1 MKNLIYTLSSL
12 VLCLIL
18 FSSCEK
24 EYSEP
29 ILTNVPQGSVKTIAE
44 VRAMEVLGTE
54 VIISDDISVYG
65 VVTMDETTGNLY
77 KEAYMTD
84 ATGNLYLRF
93 TSGSG
98 LYIGDSIMVNLNGA
112 KILRYN
118 QMLQIDSLHPD
129 NSIVK
134 ISTQNF
140 KAPEVT
146 TIDVLLNNLE
156 ASQGKL
162 VQLDNSWFQAGGQ
175 GLTYANAAIQTS
187 ESRFLQDIVSDII
200 EVRTS
205 GYSNFANDTLP
216 NGAGSF
222 IGVVAQY
229 NSGLQLLIRNPNELS
244 LNGTLPQFVIKNFDD
259 QNINSGGWTIQE
271 PTPAVTPTLTW
282 ATSTQG
288 GNPTPYGVMLNWN
301 GSSNE
306 VVESW
311 LISPGIDL
319 SSSTNSSL
327 SFSSDFR
334 YTGPTLEVLIS
345 TDYDGVSLPGTAT
358 WAPIVATLDTDGNN
372 WGFVNS
378 GQISLNAYLG
388 NNSVY
393 IAYKYTGTGS
403 DGSTWELEDIQ
414 IIY

>member
-12 VLCLIL
+12 VFCLII

-24 EYSEP
+24 EHSEP

-146 TIDVLLNNLE
+146 TIAALLNNLE

-175 GLTYANAAIQTS
+175 GLTYANAATQTS

-216 NGAGSF
+216 SGAGSF
-222 IGVVAQY
+222 VGVVAQY
-229 NSGLQLLIRNPNELS
+229 NSGIQLLIRNPNELS

-345 TDYDGVSLPGTAT
+345 TDYDGVSLPATANWT
-358 WAPIVATLDTDGNN
+358 PIVATLDTDGNN

-378 GQISLNAYLG
+378 GQISLNPYLG

-393 IAYKYTGTGS
+393 IAYKYTGTIS